1 MAQGF
6 FDLKTADDLFRML
19 ERYLERLKKSAS
31 EVDEAYAFF
40 VAAAHMPE
48 WIGGSRYKKKLID
61 PNYCNP
67 LPRICDELANGAK
80 HFVPNSP
87 HHVEN
92 TGRAGYFEEGYIT
105 PGYLEERLC
114 VYLEPLA
121 FQQLG
126 LNGSSV
132 DVVYI
137 AERVLDFW
145 RNEGGFSSVFSS

>member
-1 MAQGF
+1 MPQGF
-6 FDLKTADDLFRML
+6 FDLKTAEDLFRML

-48 WIGGSRYKKKLID
+48 WMKKEKKERKDYKRKLID

-80 HFVPNSP
+80 HFVPDSP

-92 TGRAGYFEEGYIT
+92 TGRAGYFEEGYIA
-105 PGYLEERLC
+105 PGYFEKRLC
-114 VYLEPLA
+114 VYLEQPTL
-121 FQQLG
+121 QKLEI
-126 LNGSSV
+126 NGSSV
-132 DVVYI
+132 DVVCL

-145 RNEGGFSSVFSS
+145 RRKGGF

>member
-6 FDLKTADDLFRML
+6 FDLKTAADLFRML

-48 WIGGSRYKKKLID
+48 WLKREGDCGSGYKRRLLQ
-61 PNYCNP
+61 PTYYNP

-80 HFVPNSP
+80 HFEPNSL
-87 HHVEN
+87 HHVKN
-92 TGRAGYFEEGYIT
+92 TGRSGYFEEGYIA
-105 PGYLEERLC
+105 PGYFEERLC

-145 RNEGGFSSVFSS
+145 REEGGF